1 MMIQPW
7 EFDVCAGQQ
16 QLIKTYDT
24 RENLCER
31 LSTLVNLK
39 SKEEQ
44 DGQFADLMSIQEKQ
58 IWITSLI
65 KEVGIHDIFL
75 PRDMK
80 GKLKFEYQ
88 RMLANLNTI
97 LISQYL
103 QKLQNCL
110 DKNDIIQIQQSDPV
124 LYDIVHKVLKSDQ
137 INEKFII
144 RDQILFKV
152 TLVELEIH

>member
-1 MMIQPW
+1 
-7 EFDVCAGQQ
+7 
-16 QLIKTYDT
+16 
-24 RENLCER
+24 
-31 LSTLVNLK
+31 
-39 SKEEQ
+39 
-44 DGQFADLMSIQEKQ
+44 MSIQEKQ

-65 KEVGIHDIFL
+65 REFKIHDVFL

-103 QKLQNCL
+103 QRSQNCL

-124 LYDIVHKVLKSDQ
+124 LYDIVHKVMKSDQ

-144 RDQILFKV
+144 RDQILFKI
-152 TLVELEIH
+152 TLMYGIQIYRLCLPMNLAREVLTVMHNYKGAHLSTNN